1 MRLSLL
7 LICGDIKDYHFAVLA
22 FVFPK
27 VQWMESR
34 SKRRSVP
41 RPLVWE
47 NPACWGIASLALES
61 RGVVLLLLQF
71 T

>member
-1 MRLSLL
+1 M
-7 LICGDIKDYHFAVLA
+7 LA